1 MEISLRELIFQQ
13 QALQSLLF
21 SRNNFRRNGTNFN
34 ASQFTDD
41 HLADLLKLGFKETQL
56 EALQKS
62 MELVTGNNLTRNL
75 REIPKLARKK
85 GLKDAGIAG
94 EIKKGQL
101 ATAKYWFYSNM
112 REIAE
117 LQVQRGTK
125 KTVLAFHTN
134 QPFFWKFSIRSDKA
148 QGTHY
153 THLVLEIS
161 LEPASSKTS
170 ITINGIYGSG
180 EKYYQTF

>member
-1 MEISLRELIFQQ
+1 MYIPSKPIQNKYRANEKMEISLRELIFQQ

-21 SRNNFRRNGTNFN
+21 SRNNFRRNGINFN

-62 MELVTGNNLTRNL
+62 MELMTGYNLSGNL

-117 LQVQRGTK
+117 LQVEMER
-125 KTVLAFHTN
+125 
-134 QPFFWKFSIRSDKA
+134 ISD
-148 QGTHY
+148 
-153 THLVLEIS
+153 
-161 LEPASSKTS
+161 
-170 ITINGIYGSG
+170 
-180 EKYYQTF
+180 